1 MAKIEKQVQDQ
12 ALRWNSEIDAS
23 QRPFEILPEGTIA
36 AFEVTEFE
44 QGTVSF
50 QQLTC
55 PQAKLKLVCEAADGR
70 RAFVRENLTLSTRWQ
85 WKLALFFR
93 CIGQR
98 VSGER
103 IRPDWA
109 IVKGAR
115 GTCVLGIERWRGR
128 EGDERESNV
137 VKRFLDPAEVP
148 TQPEQGQPEQ
158 GQPEQSSTDEP
169 DLFDPEMATPE
180 ELAAYSNQG
189 SVEPDFGD

>member
-1 MAKIEKQVQDQ
+1 MATIKKQAQDQ
-12 ALRWNSEIDAS
+12 ALRWNSEIDTS
-23 QRPFEILPEGTIA
+23 RSFEILPEGTIVT
-36 AFEVTEFE
+36 FEVTEFE

-50 QQLTC
+50 KQAGGMFTC
-55 PQAKLKLVCEAADGR
+55 PQAKLKLVCKAADGR

-98 VSGER
+98 GSGER
-103 IRPDWA
+103 IRPNWA

-115 GTCVLGIERWRGR
+115 GTCVLGIERWTGR
-128 EGDERESNV
+128 EGDERESNT

-158 GQPEQSSTDEP
+158 GSTDEP

-189 SVEPDFGD
+189 SAEPDFGD